1 MSCFCNS
8 PRPFCLL
15 RPLTGTTGQRGPTG
29 PTGPT
34 GATGPAFNQN
44 ATLYNSAI
52 QNATSGTALSFP
64 TILTNNGL
72 VIDNSNITVPTTG
85 TYIVSYTVNATTG
98 ATTPDK
104 VGIAINGTLS
114 TPTENLLSATEPISG
129 SYVLNLTADDVL
141 TLVPTVAAQRSV
153 TATGGP
159 SVTFT
164 VVRIA

>member
-15 RPLTGTTGQRGPTG
+15 RPITGNIGQRGPTG

-44 ATLYNSAI
+44 ATLYNAAT

-64 TILTNNGL
+64 TVLTNNGI
-72 VIDNSNITVPTTG
+72 VVSDTGATIPATG

-114 TPTENLLSATEPISG
+114 SPTENLLSSTEPISG
-129 SYVLNLTADDVL
+129 SYVLNLTAGNVL
-141 TLVPTVAAQRSV
+141 TLVPTVAAQRNI

-164 VVRIA
+164 VARIA

>member
-15 RPLTGTTGQRGPTG
+15 RPITGTTGQRGPTG

-44 ATLYNSAI
+44 ATLYNAAA
-52 QNATSGTALSFP
+52 QNATTGTALSIP
-64 TILTNNGL
+64 TVLTNNGM
-72 VIDNSNITVPTTG
+72 VVSGTSVTIPATG

-98 ATTPDK
+98 AASPDN

-114 TPTENLLSATEPISG
+114 VPTESLLSATTHISG
-129 SYVLNLTADDVL
+129 SYVLNLTAGAVL
-141 TLVPTVAAQRSV
+141 TLVPTVAAQRNI
-153 TATGGP
+153 TAAGGP

-164 VVRIA
+164 VARIA